1 MNPLITVGDLSA
13 ALSRFHKDVPLHVV
27 CGDLDVTAL
36 SLQATYQYTIPNQVT
51 VTSVSLCV
59 LTAATFVHED
69 SDDGDFDTN
78 GTTVLGQVTPKPIPD
93 WDDPTNR
100 GDEFV
105 MASIT
110 ELPLLPQYANPFHYD
125 ASSMG
130 TSLVRGWIIM
140 HDGYDS
146 KDNERALRSMTL
158 VNRRSGQQFYVDL
171 SRMDMET
178 DYIRPQVE
186 KLT

>member
-13 ALSRFHKDVPLHVV
+13 ALSRFPKNTPLHTVLPNNV
-27 CGDLDVTAL
+27 EVTAL
-36 SLQATYQYTIPNQVT
+36 SLQAAAEYTDPHHVKVINVA
-51 VTSVSLCV
+51 LCV
-59 LTAATFVHED
+59 WTDETV
-69 SDDGDFDTN
+69 GN
-78 GTTVLGQVTPKPIPD
+78 GMSSILGQVTPKPVPD

-110 ELPLLPQYANPFHYD
+110 ELPLLPVMANPFHYD
-125 ASSMG
+125 AMSMG
-130 TSLVRGWIIM
+130 TSVVRDWIIM
-140 HDGYDS
+140 HDGYDGP
-146 KDNERALRSMTL
+146 DNQRALRSMTL
-158 VNRRSGQQFYVDL
+158 VNRRSGQRFYVDL

>member
-13 ALSRFHKDVPLHVV
+13 ALSRFPKNTPLHVV
-27 CGDLDVTAL
+27 CDQIEVSAL
-36 SLQATYQYTIPNQVT
+36 SLQA
-51 VTSVSLCV
+51 SVEYVDPHSVNVKSVALCMW
-59 LTAATFVHED
+59 TDSYED
-69 SDDGDFDTN
+69 GN
-78 GTTVLGQVTPKPIPD
+78 VGAILGQVTPKPIPD

-105 MASIT
+105 TASIT

-125 ASSMG
+125 QFSMG
-130 TSLVRGWIIM
+130 TKLVRDWMIM
-140 HDGYDS
+140 HEGYDS
-146 KDNERALRSMTL
+146 EDNERALPSMTL
-158 VNRRSGQQFYVDL
+158 FNKRSGQRFFVDL